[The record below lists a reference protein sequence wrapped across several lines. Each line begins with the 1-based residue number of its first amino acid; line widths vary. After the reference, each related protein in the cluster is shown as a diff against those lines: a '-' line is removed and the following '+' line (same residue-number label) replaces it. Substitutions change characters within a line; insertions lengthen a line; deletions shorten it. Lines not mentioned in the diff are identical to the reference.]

1 MGLFYNPPGHFFFF
15 KAHSHTSHTLYPVSY
30 NIVTL
35 FICVA
40 SREKKQI
47 HEQAEKAKGGS
58 KINEMNDGQWT
69 SVFVFFVFVFL
80 ELFIHAGLSVGD
92 MYL

>member
-1 MGLFYNPPGHFFFF
+1 MGLFYYPPGHFFF
-15 KAHSHTSHTLYPVSY
+15 KAHAHTSHTLYPVSY

-58 KINEMNDGQWT
+58 KIKEMNDGQWT
-69 SVFVFFVFVFL
+69 SVFFVVIYTCGSQCRGHVPVTGVS
-80 ELFIHAGLSVGD
+80 EL
-92 MYL
+92 